1 MSRFK
6 ALASFL
12 AKNNI
17 AHVVVAGRP
26 VAPVFG
32 REQYENLRIKP
43 NNKNQAAPNWLMF
56 LKRFGIKSVPKEISG
71 VDAGAFRYKY
81 HSADNTICLW
91 TQHRPDQNPTNTG
104 FAGKTVLRVD
114 ETSDFKF
121 GAIRSALVKI
131 SNVPPAFRRMTK
143 DELRSL
149 VNQLAN
155 TSNAQ
160 NDVKHLQEDLL
171 DHDSALEMLD
181 DSYSD
186 FEDLGKAYK
195 SVRKKQ

>member
-1 MSRFK
+1 MSKFK
-6 ALASFL
+6 ALALFL

-32 REQYENLRIKP
+32 REQYDSLRIKT
-43 NNKNQAAPNWLMF
+43 NNKNQATPNWLVF
-56 LKRFGIKSVPKEISG
+56 LKRFNIKSVPKEISG
-71 VDAGAFRYKY
+71 IDAGAFRYKY
-81 HSADNTICLW
+81 HNADNTICMW

-114 ETSDFKF
+114 ESSDFKF

-131 SNVPPAFRRMTK
+131 SNVQPTFKRMTK
-143 DELRSL
+143 EELRSL
-149 VNQLAN
+149 VSQLAN
-155 TSNAQ
+155 SINAQ
-160 NDVKHLQEDLL
+160 KDVTDIQKDLL
-171 DHDSALEMLD
+171 DHDSAMEMLD